1 MRVERSLQRKVCIDG
16 SLMKE
21 FVLSGP
27 LTRDLADYLG
37 NFGKVEILPLHGKQ
51 LLSFENPRFISVKGV
66 LGEDTVE
73 VRYVAGVHDLAAD
86 LFHLFLY
93 HYSNGK
99 ETGKTTPCV
108 LAGLKPGE
116 HTISLVRQG
125 YQVQGGAKTV
135 TVKAGTESSVEFTL
149 SAGGKK

>member
-1 MRVERSLQRKVCIDG
+1 VRVERSLQRKLCVDG

-21 FVLSGP
+21 FVLSEP

-37 NFGKVEILPLHGKQ
+37 NFGEVEILTLQGKEF
-51 LLSFENPRFISVKGV
+51 LSFGNHRFIAVKGV

-73 VRYVAGVHDLAAD
+73 VRYAAGVHDLAAD

-99 ETGKTTPCV
+99 ETGKMREI
-108 LAGLKPGE
+108 LAAME
-116 HTISLVRQG
+116 
-125 YQVQGGAKTV
+125 
-135 TVKAGTESSVEFTL
+135 
-149 SAGGKK
+149 GKIRRPMGC

>member
-1 MRVERSLQRKVCIDG
+1 VRVERSLQRKLCVDG

-21 FVLSGP
+21 FVLSEP

-37 NFGKVEILPLHGKQ
+37 NFGEVEILTLQGKEF
-51 LLSFENPRFISVKGV
+51 LSFGNHRFISVKGV

-73 VRYVAGVHDLAAD
+73 VRYAAGVHDLAAD

-99 ETGKTTPCV
+99 ETGKMREI
-108 LAGLKPGE
+108 LAAME
-116 HTISLVRQG
+116 
-125 YQVQGGAKTV
+125 
-135 TVKAGTESSVEFTL
+135 
-149 SAGGKK
+149 GKIRRPMGC

>member
-1 MRVERSLQRKVCIDG
+1 MPSRRWPVVRVERSLQRKVCVDG

-27 LTRDLADYLG
+27 VTMDLAEYLR
-37 NFGKVEILPLHGKQ
+37 NFGKVEILPLHGKEF
-51 LLSFENPRFISVKGV
+51 LSFEKQHIISVKGI

-73 VRYVAGVHDLAAD
+73 VRYAPGVHDLISD

-99 ETGKTTPCV
+99 ETGKMREILATMDGKIRTPLGC
-108 LAGLKPGE
+108 
-116 HTISLVRQG
+116 
-125 YQVQGGAKTV
+125 
-135 TVKAGTESSVEFTL
+135 
-149 SAGGKK
+149 

>member
-1 MRVERSLQRKVCIDG
+1 MPSRRWRGVRVERSLQRKLCVDG

-27 LTRDLADYLG
+27 LTLDLAEYLR
-37 NFGKVEILPLHGKQ
+37 NFGEVEILSLHGKQ
-51 LLSFENPRFISVKGV
+51 FLSFEKPRFISVKGV

-73 VRYVAGVHDLAAD
+73 VRYAAGVHDLTAD

-99 ETGKTTPCV
+99 ETGKMREI
-108 LAGLKPGE
+108 LAAMEGK
-116 HTISLVRQG
+116 IRQPMG
-125 YQVQGGAKTV
+125 C
-135 TVKAGTESSVEFTL
+135 
-149 SAGGKK
+149 